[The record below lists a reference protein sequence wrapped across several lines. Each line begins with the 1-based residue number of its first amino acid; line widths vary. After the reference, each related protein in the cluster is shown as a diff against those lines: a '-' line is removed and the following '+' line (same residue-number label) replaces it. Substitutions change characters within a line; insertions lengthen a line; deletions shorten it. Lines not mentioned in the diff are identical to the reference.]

1 MVADREQ
8 VCRTFDLRVQQQ
20 VVCHHVF
27 AQFAGFGNG
36 VQLPGQ
42 ANNAV
47 TRLHGAGGEFE
58 EGSPHP
64 RKALQI
70 WDDGINQF
78 VQQRIEGL
86 WGFGFAQERFDL
98 FEISF
103 KVGSESYDLA
113 DSHAAIQPVV
123 LAARF
128 RLRAERALRACLVL
142 PAEMSAKPLPASSI
156 NSK

>member
-98 FEISF
+98 FEISLNWAVSLTTWRTVTRQF
-103 KVGSESYDLA
+103 SQLFWLHGFA
-113 DSHAAIQPVV
+113 
-123 LAARF
+123 
-128 RLRAERALRACLVL
+128 
-142 PAEMSAKPLPASSI
+142 
-156 NSK
+156 